1 MEKAITVEDRIRRAE
16 EIYYRRHNQVLNNSA
31 IKQDIVSTSKHK
43 IVKKVTIQA
52 FIAACVFT
60 SIFIALNNE
69 KCSET
74 VKQNINYVLS
84 YNIDFQKLYEETGLQ
99 SMIEGLQNKKTRS
112 DAKEIIENPNVV
124 ESVGGGLEEVELV
137 EEGSSLE
144 ESQEPL
150 SQMEQDAEY
159 IKKNISIIKPLTG
172 VITSRFG
179 LREDVQPYSHTGI
192 DIAANTGTTI
202 IAAIDGVASVVSTE
216 GGYGKHI
223 KIVNGSISTLYA
235 HCNDLYIK
243 EGDYI
248 SQGQTIAEVGSTGNS
263 TGPHLHFEIIVE
275 DRYVDPDL
283 ILSF

>member
-112 DAKEIIENPNVV
+112 DAKEIIENPNIV

-235 HCNDLYIK
+235 HCNDLLV
-243 EGDYI
+243 
-248 SQGQTIAEVGSTGNS
+248 SQGSKVGQGDVVATVGSTGDATRS
-263 TGPHLHFEIIVE
+263 TSTF
-275 DRYVDPDL
+275 
-283 ILSF
+283 